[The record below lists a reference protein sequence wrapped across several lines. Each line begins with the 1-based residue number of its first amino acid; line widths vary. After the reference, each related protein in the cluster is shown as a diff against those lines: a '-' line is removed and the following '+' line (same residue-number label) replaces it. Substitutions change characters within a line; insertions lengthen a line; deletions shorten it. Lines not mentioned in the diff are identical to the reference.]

1 MNNEEFERNIHFI
14 VDQQAKFFSD
24 IEALKEQQ
32 ASHHVEF
39 LNEMQVL
46 KEQQAGTQKHL
57 DYITKLVGVIGEKTL
72 ENTASIEQLS
82 IEVRAT
88 SAEVRALSAEV
99 RALSTEVRATSAE
112 VRQTTINV
120 NGLARM
126 MGQHIGDANG
136 HVQLEAEE

>member
-32 ASHHVEF
+32 A
-39 LNEMQVL
+39 N
-46 KEQQAGTQKHL
+46 TQKHL

-72 ENTASIEQLS
+72 ENAASIEQLS
-82 IEVRAT
+82 A
-88 SAEVRALSAEV
+88 
-99 RALSTEVRATSAE
+99 EVRATSAE

>member
-24 IEALKEQQ
+24 IEA
-32 ASHHVEF
+32 
-39 LNEMQVL
+39 L

-99 RALSTEVRATSAE
+99 RATSAE
-112 VRQTTINV
+112 VRQPTINV

>member
-24 IEALKEQQ
+24 IEA
-32 ASHHVEF
+32 
-39 LNEMQVL
+39 L

-99 RALSTEVRATSAE
+99 R
-112 VRQTTINV
+112 QTTINV